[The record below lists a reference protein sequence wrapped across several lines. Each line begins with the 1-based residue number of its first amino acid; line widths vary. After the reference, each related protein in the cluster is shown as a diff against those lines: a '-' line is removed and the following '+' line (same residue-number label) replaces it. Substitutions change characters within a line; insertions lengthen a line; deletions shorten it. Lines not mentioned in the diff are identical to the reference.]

1 MNVGDLVILKKSTYA
16 PFYSRPPTNGLGII
30 IEKDLNSI
38 FGPTFFVLTTEGI
51 LRFADYELE
60 LLNGSG

>member
-1 MNVGDLVILKKSTYA
+1 MNVGDLVILKKSAYA
-16 PFYSRPPTNGLGII
+16 PFYSRPLTNGLGII
-30 IEKDLNSI
+30 IEKDLNSV
-38 FGPTFFVLTTEGI
+38 FGATFYVFTLDGI